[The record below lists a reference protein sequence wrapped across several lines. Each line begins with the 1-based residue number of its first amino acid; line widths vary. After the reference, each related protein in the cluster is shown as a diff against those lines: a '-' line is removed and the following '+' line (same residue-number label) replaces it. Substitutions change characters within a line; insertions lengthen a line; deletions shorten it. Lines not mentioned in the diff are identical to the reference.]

1 MFGVQCSLTFMQH
14 TLTLSLNM
22 SNISITYSD
31 AYQLQDERGKY
42 SKKGPLKAIQRG
54 ERKIKLTFQGLT
66 LYCTHNFKDVSSGI
80 KDQWPLKRLIMEST
94 RGRILQLMVMGI
106 LLGATV
112 SGYRA
117 IQTPDYDDTSTPEIL
132 NPSWMATIPDVYSL
146 SDVTMPGTHN
156 TMALYG
162 GSLAECNS
170 WSLALQ
176 LRAGIRFLDIRVRH
190 AKGNLT
196 IHHGISYQYAH
207 FGDVLM
213 DVVAFLREFPS
224 ETVLMRL
231 KEELSNTQN
240 IYGAVVRYINEY
252 AHWDLLWHSHEM
264 PSMGEARGK
273 LIVLQDFT
281 GPDLGIRYNSL
292 DIADD
297 WKVSSLQPGEV
308 EKKWKSVSTHLEAA
322 AVGNKNRMFLTYS
335 SGASILAHPN
345 SLARLI
351 NPRLHGYLTGYVG
364 QRKRFGIV
372 TMDFPGAKLVQ
383 TIIGFNY

>member
-1 MFGVQCSLTFMQH
+1 
-14 TLTLSLNM
+14 
-22 SNISITYSD
+22 
-31 AYQLQDERGKY
+31 
-42 SKKGPLKAIQRG
+42 
-54 ERKIKLTFQGLT
+54 
-66 LYCTHNFKDVSSGI
+66 
-80 KDQWPLKRLIMEST
+80 MEGT
-94 RGRILQLMVMGI
+94 RGHILQLMVMGV
-106 LLGATV
+106 LLGTAFP
-112 SGYRA
+112 GYRA
-117 IQTPDYDDTSTPEIL
+117 VQTPDYDDTSTPEIL
-132 NPSWMATIPDVYSL
+132 NPSWMAIIPDVYSL

-162 GSLAECNS
+162 GSLSECNS
-170 WSLALQ
+170 WSLAFQ

-207 FGDVLM
+207 FGEVLM
-213 DVVAFLREFPS
+213 DVVAFLREYPS

-231 KEELSNTQN
+231 KEELSNTQD

-252 AHWDLLWHSHEM
+252 AHWDLLWHSREM

-281 GPDLGIRYNSL
+281 GPDLGILYNTL

-297 WKVSSLQPGEV
+297 WKVSSLQPEEV
-308 EKKWKSVSTHLEAA
+308 EKKWRSVSTHLEAA
-322 AVGNKNRMFLTYS
+322 TVGNKKRMFLTYS

-345 SLARLI
+345 ALAWLI
-351 NPRLHGYLTGYVG
+351 NPRLYEYLTGFVG
-364 QRKRFGIV
+364 QSKRFGIV
-372 TMDFPGAKLVQ
+372 AMDFPGAKLVQ

>member
-1 MFGVQCSLTFMQH
+1 MIIFIV
-14 TLTLSLNM
+14 
-22 SNISITYSD
+22 
-31 AYQLQDERGKY
+31 
-42 SKKGPLKAIQRG
+42 
-54 ERKIKLTFQGLT
+54 
-66 LYCTHNFKDVSSGI
+66 

-94 RGRILQLMVMGI
+94 RGRILQLMVMGV
-106 LLGATV
+106 LLGMTV
-112 SGYRA
+112 PVHRA
-117 IQTPDYDDTSTPEIL
+117 IQTPDYDDTATPEIL

-162 GSLAECNS
+162 GTLAECNS

-190 AKGNLT
+190 VNGNLT
-196 IHHGISYQYAH
+196 IHHGISYQYAD

-213 DVVAFLREFPS
+213 DVVDFLMEYPS

-231 KEELSNTQN
+231 KEELSETQN
-240 IYGAVVRYINEY
+240 IYDSVVRYINEH
-252 AHWDLLWHSHEM
+252 AHWDLLWNSREM
-264 PSMGEARGK
+264 PTMGEARGK
-273 LIVLQDFT
+273 LIILQDFT
-281 GPDLGIRYNSL
+281 GPDLGMKYNSL

-297 WKVSSLQPGEV
+297 WKVASLQPEDV
-308 EKKWKSVSTHLEAA
+308 EKKWTSVSTHLEAA
-322 AVGNKNRMFLTYS
+322 AVGNKNQMFLTFS

-345 SLARLI
+345 ALAQLI
-351 NPRLHGYLTGYVG
+351 NPRLYEYLTGYVG
-364 QRKRFGIV
+364 QTKRFGIV